1 VTRQKVQI
9 MRRLALTGLHSFV
22 SLSMLVVL
30 TAAPTP
36 ARANFQDPPERVVI
50 SLDQFL
56 DMYEKAKAKT
66 EEPEQ
71 PPRTHALSSAAYEG
85 EVLIQ
90 DGEPRFARFDAT
102 LRVEVLQKKGW
113 ARIPVLPATVAL
125 HTATVN
131 GKEVAMVIEEGFYTL
146 ITEQKGAFNL
156 ELDFGASVSTTNG
169 QSQIAFELA
178 GSGATTLRLKVPA
191 NEDLD
196 FSVSNAHLQSDQVVG
211 GFRQV
216 DATLPSTGTLLV
228 SWQREIPEVVG
239 DAAKQVAQV
248 YAEVYTL
255 VGISDGLMR
264 ATTTVE
270 HTILFAGKDKLEFQ
284 VPKGMTLVDVQ
295 GAGLRDWKH
304 KDDGTLEVLLN
315 YAAEGNYTLTMTSER
330 VVANEPGDLVAP
342 IVHPLGVERSKG
354 WVGVESRGNL
364 EIQSGDVVEAT
375 PVDVRSLPAAILGI
389 TEQPVLLG
397 YKYLT
402 DKASVPLRVQQH
414 DDVEV
419 LVTLL
424 DETRAQTM
432 WTAEGRRLTSVKYQ
446 VRNNRKQFLRLSLPE
461 QAELWSASVGG
472 RAVQPASAS
481 DGQILIPLVRSQ
493 ATGGA
498 LAAFEVEV
506 VYVENG
512 TPVPASGKGTFSAS
526 LPTADVPCTY
536 VAWTIYAPDDTKL
549 KRRSYDGS
557 LAHVDNLS
565 NPIPVGVVGY
575 IETVTPEVQYQS
587 NVQAAGGGMGEGAV
601 PVPVSLPLRGKA
613 VNFEKLLALDETL
626 QVSFDYRG
634 LKRK

>member
-1 VTRQKVQI
+1 VTRQKDQT
-9 MRRLALTGLHSFV
+9 MSRPKLLAQTGLC
-22 SLSMLVVL
+22 SLAIFAMLA
-30 TAAPTP
+30 AAP
-36 ARANFQDPPERVVI
+36 AVAQDPPERVVI
-50 SLDQFL
+50 GLDQFL

-90 DGEPRFARFDAT
+90 DGEPRFARFVAT
-102 LRVEVLQKKGW
+102 IRVEVLHKKGW

-125 HTATVN
+125 HDATVN
-131 GKEVAMVIEEGFYTL
+131 GKEVAMVIEDGFYTL
-146 ITEQKGAFNL
+146 ITEQKGAFDL
-156 ELDFGASVSTTNG
+156 KLDFGASVSTANG
-169 QSQIAFELA
+169 QSQVGFELA

-196 FSVSNAHLQSDQVVG
+196 FTVSNAHLQADQVVG

-216 DATLPSTGTLLV
+216 DATLPSTGTLMV
-228 SWQREIPEVVG
+228 SWQREIPEEAA
-239 DAAKQVAQV
+239 AAKQVAQV

-270 HTILFAGKDKLEFQ
+270 HTILFAGKDKLDFQ

-315 YAAEGNYTLTMTSER
+315 YAAEGNYTLTMTTER
-330 VVANEPGDLVAP
+330 VVSSEAGDLVAP
-342 IVHPLGVERSKG
+342 IVHPLGVERAKG

-364 EIQSGDVVEAT
+364 EIQSGEVVQAT

-402 DKASVPLRVQQH
+402 DTASVPLRIQQH
-414 DDVEV
+414 DDVDV

-424 DETRAQTM
+424 DETRARTM
-432 WTAEGRRLTSVKYQ
+432 WTPEGRRLTSVTYQ
-446 VRNNRKQFLRLSLPE
+446 VRNNRKQFLRLSLPKD
-461 QAELWSASVGG
+461 AELWSASVGG

-481 DGQILIPLVRSQ
+481 DGRILIPLVRSQ

-512 TPVPASGKGTFSAS
+512 TPVPESGKGTFAAS
-526 LPTADVPCTY
+526 LPTADVRAPTWPGRSTRPTTPRSGAAATTA
-536 VAWTIYAPDDTKL
+536 AWRTWTTSRTRSRPGSWATS
-549 KRRSYDGS
+549 RR
-557 LAHVDNLS
+557 
-565 NPIPVGVVGY
+565 
-575 IETVTPEVQYQS
+575 
-587 NVQAAGGGMGEGAV
+587 
-601 PVPVSLPLRGKA
+601 
-613 VNFEKLLALDETL
+613 
-626 QVSFDYRG
+626 
-634 LKRK
+634 

>member
-1 VTRQKVQI
+1 VTRQKHQTMTRLSILAQTGICSVAI
-9 MRRLALTGLHSFV
+9 LAL
-22 SLSMLVVL
+22 L
-30 TAAPTP
+30 TVAP
-36 ARANFQDPPERVVI
+36 ADVRANFQDPPERVVI

-56 DMYEKAKAKT
+56 DMYEKAKAKA

-90 DGEPRFARFDAT
+90 DGEPRFARFNAT
-102 LRVEVLQKKGW
+102 LRVEVLRKKGW
-113 ARIPVLPATVAL
+113 TRIPVLPATVAL
-125 HTATVN
+125 HTAKVN

-146 ITEQKGAFNL
+146 ITEQKGAFDL
-156 ELDFGASVSTTNG
+156 ELDFGASVSTANG
-169 QSQIAFELA
+169 QSHIAFELA

-191 NEDLD
+191 SEDLD
-196 FSVSNAHLQSDQVVG
+196 FSVSNAHLQADQVVG

-216 DATLPSTGTLLV
+216 DATLPSTGTLMV
-228 SWQREIPEVVG
+228 SWQREIPEEAA
-239 DAAKQVAQV
+239 AAKQVAQV

-295 GAGLRDWKH
+295 GTGLRDWKH
-304 KDDGTLEVLLN
+304 KEDGTLEVLLN
-315 YAAEGNYTLTMTSER
+315 YAAEGNYTLTMTMER
-330 VVANEPGDLVAP
+330 VVSSEAGDLVAP
-342 IVHPLGVERSKG
+342 IVHPLGVERAKG

-364 EIQSGDVVEAT
+364 EIQSGEVVQAT

-402 DKASVPLRVQQH
+402 DQASVPLRVQQH
-414 DDVEV
+414 DDVDV

-424 DETRAQTM
+424 DETRARTM
-432 WTAEGRRLTSVKYQ
+432 WTPEGRRLTSVTYQ
-446 VRNNRKQFLRLSLPE
+446 VRNNRKQFLRLSLPKD
-461 QAELWSASVGG
+461 AELWSASVGG

-481 DGQILIPLVRSQ
+481 DGRILIPLVRSQ

-512 TPVPASGKGTFSAS
+512 TPVPANGKGTFSAS

-536 VAWTIYAPDDTKL
+536 VAWTIYAPDETKL
-549 KRRSYDGS
+549 RRRSYDGS

-565 NPIPVGVVGY
+565 NPIPTGVVGY
-575 IETVTPEVQYQS
+575 IETVTPEVQYQA
-587 NVQAAGGGMGEGAV
+587 NVQAEAGGMGEGAV

-626 QVSFDYRG
+626 EVSFEYRG

>member
-1 VTRQKVQI
+1 VTRQKDPT
-9 MRRLALTGLHSFV
+9 MRRLALTGLHS
-22 SLSMLVVL
+22 LALLTVL

-71 PPRTHALSSAAYEG
+71 PPRTHALSSAAYVG

-330 VVANEPGDLVAP
+330 VVANEPGDLIAP

-565 NPIPVGVVGY
+565 NPIPVGVGY

>member
-1 VTRQKVQI
+1 VTRQKDPT
-9 MRRLALTGLHSFV
+9 MRRLALTGLHSLV
-22 SLSMLVVL
+22 SLSILTVL

-330 VVANEPGDLVAP
+330 VVANEPGDLIAP

>member
-1 VTRQKVQI
+1 MSRH
-9 MRRLALTGLHSFV
+9 LARTGLQSFAY
-22 SLSMLVVL
+22 SFAILAVL
-30 TAAPTP
+30 TSTD

-56 DMYEKAKAKT
+56 DMYEKAKAKA

-90 DGEPRFARFDAT
+90 DGEPRFARFNAT
-102 LRVEVLQKKGW
+102 VRVEVLHKKGW
-113 ARIPVLPATVAL
+113 AHIPVLPASVAL
-125 HTATVN
+125 HSATVN
-131 GKEVAMVIEEGFYTL
+131 GKEAAVVIENGFYTL

-178 GSGATTLRLKVPA
+178 GSGATTLKLKVPA

-196 FSVSNAHLQSDQVVG
+196 FTVSNAHLQSDQVVG

-216 DATLPSTGTLLV
+216 EATLPSTGTLMV
-228 SWQREIPEVVG
+228 NWQREIPEAAA
-239 DAAKQVAQV
+239 AAKQDAQV

-264 ATTTVE
+264 ATTTIE
-270 HTILFAGKDKLEFQ
+270 HTILFAGKEKLDFQ

-304 KDDGTLEVLLN
+304 KEDGTLEVLLN
-315 YAAEGNYTLTMTSER
+315 YAAEGNYTLTMTTER
-330 VVANEPGDLVAP
+330 VVSTEAGDLVAP
-342 IVHPLGVERSKG
+342 IVQPLGVERAKG
-354 WVGVESRGNL
+354 WLGVESRGNL
-364 EIQSGDVVEAT
+364 EIQSGEVVQAT

-397 YKYLT
+397 YKYLS
-402 DKASVPLRVQQH
+402 DKVSVPLQIQQH
-414 DDVEV
+414 DDVDV

-424 DETRAQTM
+424 DETRATTM
-432 WTAEGRRLTSVKYQ
+432 WTPEGRRLTSVTYQ
-446 VRNNRKQFLRLSLPE
+446 VRNNRKQFLRLSLP
-461 QAELWSASVGG
+461 QGAELWSASVGG
-472 RAVQPASAS
+472 RAVQPASAT
-481 DGQILIPLVRSQ
+481 DGRILIPLVRSQ

-498 LAAFEVEV
+498 LAAFAVEV

-512 TPVPASGKGTFSAS
+512 TPVPESGKGTFAAS

-536 VAWTIYAPDDTKL
+536 VAWTIYAPDDTKF

-557 LAHVDNLS
+557 LTQVDYLS
-565 NPIPVGVVGY
+565 NPIPVGTVGY

-626 QVSFDYRG
+626 EISFDYRG
-634 LKRK
+634 LKKK

>member
-1 VTRQKVQI
+1 
-9 MRRLALTGLHSFV
+9 
-22 SLSMLVVL
+22 
-30 TAAPTP
+30 
-36 ARANFQDPPERVVI
+36 
-50 SLDQFL
+50 
-56 DMYEKAKAKT
+56 
-66 EEPEQ
+66 
-71 PPRTHALSSAAYEG
+71 
-85 EVLIQ
+85 
-90 DGEPRFARFDAT
+90 
-102 LRVEVLQKKGW
+102 
-113 ARIPVLPATVAL
+113 
-125 HTATVN
+125 
-131 GKEVAMVIEEGFYTL
+131 
-146 ITEQKGAFNL
+146 
-156 ELDFGASVSTTNG
+156 
-169 QSQIAFELA
+169 
-178 GSGATTLRLKVPA
+178 
-191 NEDLD
+191 
-196 FSVSNAHLQSDQVVG
+196 
-211 GFRQV
+211 
-216 DATLPSTGTLLV
+216 
-228 SWQREIPEVVG
+228 
-239 DAAKQVAQV
+239 VAQV

-264 ATTTVE
+264 ATATVE
-270 HTILFAGKDKLEFQ
+270 HTILFAGKDKLDFQ

-295 GAGLRDWKH
+295 GTGLRDWNH

-315 YAAEGNYTLTMTSER
+315 YAAEGNYSLTMTMER
-330 VVANEPGDLVAP
+330 VVSTEAGDLIAP
-342 IVHPLGVERSKG
+342 IVHPIGVERSKG

-364 EIQSGDVVEAT
+364 EIQSGDVVQAT

-414 DDVEV
+414 DDVDV

-512 TPVPASGKGTFSAS
+512 TPVPESGKGTFSAS

-557 LAHVDNLS
+557 LAHVDYLS
-565 NPIPVGVVGY
+565 NPIPVGVGY
-575 IETVTPEVQYQS
+575 IETVTPEVQYQA
-587 NVQAAGGGMGEGAV
+587 NVQAGGGGMGEGAV

>member
-1 VTRQKVQI
+1 